1 MKIQIHCIMGNL
13 VPSDFGTLPILET
26 KSQDFSASVAQIW
39 PPNYWGCNSKSLEY
53 LLLER

>member
-13 VPSDFGTLPILET
+13 VPSDFGALPILET

-39 PPNYWGCNSKSLEY
+39 PPNGDVIVNPWSTPF
-53 LLLER
+53 

>member
-1 MKIQIHCIMGNL
+1 MKIQIHCIMGDL

-53 LLLER
+53 PLLER